1 MSDRYLMKQK
11 AAAFIK
17 YIFLAGF
24 TVISLYP
31 FIWVLF
37 TSLKDNNDIYGNGFG
52 LPKVYRWSNYTE
64 AWKNAQVGVSF
75 FNSLT
80 ICLSALVILILI
92 TSMGSYAMMR
102 VKKSNILTA
111 YFSLGVMIP
120 IHTLLIPTVIL
131 FGKLHLMDNHL
142 SLVIAYIAINI
153 SISLFILNGFFAA
166 IPAEIDEAAIID
178 GSSRFVIFFK
188 IMLPLAKPGIATV
201 ATLSFLNCWNDL
213 VMGLVLI
220 STPAKR
226 TLSMSISVM
235 KGAYVT
241 QYGILC
247 AGFVISI
254 VPVVIMYLL
263 FQKQIIAGMTAGAVK
278 G

>member
-1 MSDRYLMKQK
+1 MYLVKQK
-11 AAAFIK
+11 TAKCIK
-17 YIFLAGF
+17 YIFLIGF
-24 TVISLYP
+24 ALTSLYP
-31 FIWVLF
+31 FIWVLI

-52 LPKVYRWSNYTE
+52 LPKVYKWNNYIE
-64 AWKNAQVGVSF
+64 AWKNAQVGISF

-80 ICLSALVILILI
+80 ICLLALAALILI
-92 TSMGSYAMMR
+92 TCMGSYAMMR
-102 VKKSNILTA
+102 VRKSKIITA
-111 YFSLGVMIP
+111 YFSLGIMIP
-120 IHTLLIPTVIL
+120 IHILLIPIVIL
-131 FGKLHLMDNHL
+131 FGKLHLTDNHL

-166 IPAEIDEAAIID
+166 IPTEIDEAAIID
-178 GSSRFVIFFK
+178 GCGRCGIFFK
-188 IMLPLAKPGIATV
+188 IMLPLVKPGIATV
-201 ATLSFLNCWNDL
+201 ATLAFLNCWNDL
-213 VMGLVLI
+213 VVGLVLI
-220 STPAKR
+220 STPVKR

-263 FQKQIIAGMTAGAVK
+263 FQKQIISGMTAGAVK